1 MAEGGEEAVA
11 EVGLGEGFRDE
22 GGCVVDNFICSGGHG
37 GGGGGGET
45 GFFFFL
51 VLKEGEMGN

>member
-37 GGGGGGET
+37 GGGET